1 VALSL
6 DDCLPL
12 ALDLISD
19 GDGRNLFRQYIQRY
33 HYLGYK
39 VPCGAQ
45 LRYFVRSH
53 ALSNRIVACLLFT
66 SAALKIAPRDHWIGW
81 SDPVRKRNLPRIV
94 TNSRFLITVDGSY
107 TNQVLLKAL
116 PPQTT
121 LIGRIRQDAD
131 LRLPLNPNAQTNGR
145 PRKYGFKA
153 PTPKEILSDDS
164 VPFHQVPCFA
174 VGEMRDFK
182 VKTFGPVFWTK
193 AGSDK
198 PLLLVVV
205 KPLGYSLRKGSKLL
219 YREPAFLICTD
230 PTLDLKTLVQAYS
243 YRWEIEVN
251 HHDKK
256 ASSASLKH
264 KPEIRPGADTRLCRC
279 QHRHWPPKQRRRLR
293 RKLHAGPAGG
303 AQLRLCRGWQSGDP
317 READHRTLLRQTG
330 EPLLLLRYEKTVD

>member
-1 VALSL
+1 LV
-6 DDCLPL
+6 
-12 ALDLISD
+12 LDLISD

-66 SAALKIAPRDHWIGW
+66 SAALKIAPRDHWIAW

-205 KPLGYSLRKGSKLL
+205 KPLGYRLRKGSKLL

-230 PTLDLKTLVQAYS
+230 PTLDLKTLVQTCI
-243 YRWEIEVN
+243 YRWEIEVDHQDEKSIIGVAQAQTRN
-251 HHDKK
+251 RYVP
-256 ASSASLKH
+256 SPRRGSRSTS
-264 KPEIRPGADTRLCRC
+264 PFVRSIQGAPFRDRL
-279 QHRHWPPKQRRRLR
+279 
-293 RKLHAGPAGG
+293 
-303 AQLRLCRGWQSGDP
+303 
-317 READHRTLLRQTG
+317 
-330 EPLLLLRYEKTVD
+330 

>member
-12 ALDLISD
+12 VLDLISD

-66 SAALKIAPRDHWIGW
+66 SAALKIAPRDHWIAW

-205 KPLGYSLRKGSKLL
+205 KPLGYRLRKGSKLL

-230 PTLDLKTLVQAYS
+230 PTLDLKTLVQTCI
-243 YRWEIEVN
+243 YRWEIEVD
-251 HHDKK
+251 HQDEK

-264 KPEIRPGADTRLCRC
+264 KPEIGTSQVHAEVLDRLLHLFVAFRV
-279 QHRHWPPKQRRRLR
+279 RH
-293 RKLHAGPAGG
+293 
-303 AQLRLCRGWQSGDP
+303 SGIDYEIPVAVDDHIRVHESDP
-317 READHRTLLRQTG
+317 RDRYLNDNSENPRGDFADLLGLT
-330 EPLLLLRYEKTVD
+330 